1 MRSCSI
7 HFPGILVRVTA
18 SHNGFI
24 CLIAYDQ
31 RMYLVIRTEE
41 VPCTTE
47 RLLKRVIGS
56 KGADVPMP
64 MLASLIDT
72 PRFSPVS
79 FYNQSKARG
88 V

>member
-1 MRSCSI
+1 
-7 HFPGILVRVTA
+7 
-18 SHNGFI
+18 
-24 CLIAYDQ
+24 
-31 RMYLVIRTEE
+31 MYLVIRTEE